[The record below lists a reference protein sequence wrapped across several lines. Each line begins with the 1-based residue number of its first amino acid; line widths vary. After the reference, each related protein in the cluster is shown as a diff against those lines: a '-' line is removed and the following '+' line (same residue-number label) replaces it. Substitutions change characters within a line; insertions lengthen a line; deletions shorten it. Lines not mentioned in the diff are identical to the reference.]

1 MTNLITKFRH
11 LNRKRNLKTK
21 AFKLRLRIIAA
32 DTFFRQR
39 TSLPSNPK
47 TVLIMMIGKGIG
59 DAIVM
64 TGLIKALTDNGLQV
78 SVLTEPRLNAIF
90 SDHPLIQNQFLLK
103 RDNSD
108 FLTISKI
115 KNSHYDIL
123 IDIDDID
130 IHSPLRV
137 KTIKRC
143 KPTHTIGVNQFAK
156 VYNTSINHIDKTKHI
171 TERHMAVARM
181 LGCCTDKLKYT
192 VKFTQADEIAAMQ
205 FIDVINPSKLIILNP
220 YGTEESRNMSIN
232 QIEQLCSLL
241 KQRLNVIT
249 VIIGTPDKIISI
261 PDNQHCIKFLS
272 QNFSHAVALVRLA
285 DLVVSTDTSIV
296 HLCNALNKKLVS
308 LYNNKISPRGEENNI
323 LWGPNYSKA
332 VQLFSGGN
340 RIDEILPVDIV
351 RAIEDLLCTNPDG

>member
-1 MTNLITKFRH
+1 MTNLITEFKH
-11 LNRKRNLKTK
+11 LNRRRNIKTK
-21 AFKLRLRIIAA
+21 AFKLRLRIIAN
-32 DTFFRQR
+32 DTFFKHR
-39 TSLPSNPK
+39 TSLPLNPH

-90 SDHPLIQNQFLLK
+90 SHHPLIQNHYLIK
-103 RDNSD
+103 RDDSD
-108 FLTISKI
+108 FLTFSKI
-115 KNSHYDIL
+115 KHSHYDIL

-143 KPTHTIGVNQFAK
+143 KPAHTIGVNQFAR
-156 VYNTSINHIDKTKHI
+156 VYDTSINNIDKTKHI

-181 LGCCTDKLKYT
+181 LGCSTDKLKYT
-192 VKFTQADEIAAMQ
+192 VKLTQADEIAAIQ
-205 FIDVINPSKLIILNP
+205 FIDVIRPSRLIILNP
-220 YGTEESRNMSIN
+220 YGTEESRNMSIK

-241 KQRLNVIT
+241 NHKLDVVT
-249 VIIGTPDKIISI
+249 VIIGAPDKILSI
-261 PDNQHCIKFLS
+261 PDSQYCIKFLS
-272 QNFSHAVALVRLA
+272 QNFSHAVALVRRA
-285 DLVVSTDTSIV
+285 DLVISTDTSIV

-323 LWGPNYSKA
+323 LWGPNYTKA
-332 VQLFSGGN
+332 VQLFSVGN
-340 RIDEILPVDIV
+340 RIDEILPFDIV
-351 RAIEDLLCTNPDG
+351 SAVEDLLCINQEC

>member
-1 MTNLITKFRH
+1 MTNLITKFKH
-11 LNRKRNLKTK
+11 LNRKRNIKTK
-21 AFKLRLRIIAA
+21 ALKLRLRIIAI
-32 DTFFRQR
+32 DTFLRHR
-39 TSLPSNPK
+39 TSLPSNPH

-64 TGLIKALTDNGLQV
+64 TGLIKALTDNGLKV

-90 SDHPLIQNQFLLK
+90 SDHPLVQNHFLLK
-103 RDNSD
+103 RDNTD

-115 KNSHYDIL
+115 KNSQYDIL

-143 KPTHTIGVNQFAK
+143 KPIHTIGVNQFARI
-156 VYNTSINHIDKTKHI
+156 YDTSINNIDNTKHI

-181 LGCCTDKLKYT
+181 LGCGTDKLKYT
-192 VKFTQADEIAAMQ
+192 VEFSQADEIAAMQ
-205 FIDVINPSKLIILNP
+205 FINVIKPSRLIILNP

-249 VIIGTPDKIISI
+249 VIIGSPDKIVSI
-261 PDNQHCIKFLS
+261 PDNKHCIKFLS
-272 QNFSHAVALVRLA
+272 QNFSHAVALVSFA
-285 DLVVSTDTSIV
+285 DLVISTDTSIV

-308 LYNNKISPRGEENNI
+308 LYNNKLSPRGEENNI
-323 LWGPNYSKA
+323 LWGPNYTKA
-332 VQLFSGGN
+332 VQLFSVGN

-351 RAIEDLLCTNPDG
+351 RAVKDLLSSNPED